1 MRFTAE
7 LESHGGN
14 KAGFGVPEEVVE
26 ALGGGRRPK
35 VTVRV
40 GETTYRSSIVFMGGR
55 FLLGM
60 STENRSA
67 AGVSPGNA
75 YDVDVELDT
84 APRAVEVPGDLAEA
98 LAGDPVARAAWD
110 RLSYS
115 HQRAHVEPILAAK
128 KPETRAGRI
137 TRTIE
142 ALRGATG

>member
-7 LESHGGN
+7 LESHGGT

-35 VTVRV
+35 VTVQV
-40 GETTYRSSIVFMGGR
+40 GGFSYRSSIAFMGGR
-55 FLLGM
+55 YLLGM
-60 STENRSA
+60 STDNRAA
-67 AGVSPGNA
+67 AGVSPGNT

-84 APRAVEVPGDLAEA
+84 APRVVEVPDDLAEA
-98 LAGDPVARAAWD
+98 LAAAPAARAAWEA
-110 RLSYS
+110 LSYS

-137 TRTIE
+137 AKTITT
-142 ALRGATG
+142 LSG